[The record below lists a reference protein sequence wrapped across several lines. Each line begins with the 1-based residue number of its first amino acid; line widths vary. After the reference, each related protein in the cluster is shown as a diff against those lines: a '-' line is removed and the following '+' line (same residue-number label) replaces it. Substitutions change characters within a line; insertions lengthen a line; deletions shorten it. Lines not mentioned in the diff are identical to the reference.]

1 MEKLKMTVRAEIS
14 EKASQWLFDN
24 LGQKGHDSWLESN
37 CRRVYD
43 RKDPHLA
50 VDYFLPL
57 DKRRHLTMFRMK
69 FVDETPQ
76 LVTMTKS
83 DIKRCNVAFVEDLE
97 NEIGR
102 KIQRDDTLEYFF
114 KTVPIYS
121 YHFNDPGKYIKAMAI
136 LWDAFP
142 QSLRVVKEVSWYFNL
157 IIRPNLLTEKVAS
170 SIILDLEKA
179 LFRFLHDGQPLPLI
193 YKVGRIL
200 TDYYVFDWINAMSTM
215 LHVVQM
221 VHPFEIGGGI
231 DHYVAEFQNQT
242 KIPPRSRAL
251 PVTNAAE

>member
-1 MEKLKMTVRAEIS
+1 MTVRAEIS

-24 LGQKGHDSWLESN
+24 LGQKGHDSWLETKG
-37 CRRVYD
+37 RRVYD
-43 RKDPHLA
+43 RNDPHIA
-50 VDYFLPL
+50 VDYFLPM
-57 DKRRHLTMFRMK
+57 DKKRYLTMFRIK
-69 FVDETPQ
+69 FVEETPQ
-76 LVTMTKS
+76 LVTMTKA
-83 DIKRCNVAFVEDLE
+83 DIRRCNVAFIEDLE

-102 KIQRDDTLEYFF
+102 KMPKNGTTKYFF
-114 KTVPIYS
+114 DTMPICNADFS
-121 YHFNDPGKYIKAMAI
+121 DPGQYIKATGA
-136 LWDAFP
+136 LWNAFP
-142 QSLRVVKEVSWYFNL
+142 QSLGVVKEVSGYFDL
-157 IIRPNLLTEKVAS
+157 IIRPNLLTDKVAS
-170 SIILDLEKA
+170 SIIFDLEKA

-242 KIPPRSRAL
+242 KIPPRNRAL
-251 PVTNAAE
+251 QVTNAAE